1 MAEQSER
8 ELLITLIKDMAEVK
22 TIVRDYKGLVDKVGL
37 LERRM
42 AYYAGFAAAAGV
54 IVSQLI
60 EGMNK

>member
-8 ELLITLIKDMAEVK
+8 DLLITLVKDVAEVK
-22 TIVRDYKGLVDKVGL
+22 TIVRDYKGLVDKVAT

-54 IVSQLI
+54 IVSQI
-60 EGMNK
+60 IQGMVK

>member
-8 ELLITLIKDMAEVK
+8 DLLITLVKDVAEVK
-22 TIVRDYKGLVDKVGL
+22 TIVRDYKGLVDKVAT

-54 IVSQLI
+54 VVSQIIQGLV
-60 EGMNK
+60 K